1 MKKLIAGALAL
12 SLCTTV
18 ISCKKEAK
26 TSTSAG
32 TDSLA
37 TTMPKDSATQPKSDS
52 AATASPSAATE
63 NIITKNVGK
72 YPHEIK
78 LFEDKSITDRLK
90 KLVGAQYNDMIKYFN
105 VESPITS
112 ENGIYKL
119 TGCKQHD
126 CPGYSTDIY
135 YDAKDDNLNVMIDQ
149 NGKLTDFSEKK
160 KITVSES
167 LKSK

>member
-12 SLCTTV
+12 SLCTAV

-37 TTMPKDSATQPKSDS
+37 TTMSKDSATQPKSDS

-72 YPHEIK
+72 YPHENS
-78 LFEDKSITDRLK
+78 LFEVPKP
-90 KLVGAQYNDMIKYFN
+90 LVTKGIGFDLLPDAIKYSKIFTGNDLGMLANTEVLPDGEFHADENIHLDAQKLLLESKIEEAWN
-105 VESPITS
+105 VLIM
-112 ENGIYKL
+112 K
-119 TGCKQHD
+119 
-126 CPGYSTDIY
+126 
-135 YDAKDDNLNVMIDQ
+135 
-149 NGKLTDFSEKK
+149 
-160 KITVSES
+160 
-167 LKSK
+167 